1 MNSLNIPP
9 IAGQEHE
16 EESPSEEKAEG
27 EEDCGCLDLLTFT
40 QWVQE
45 CQDQP
50 AWRSKADRECD
61 YYDGNQLDSE
71 VMRKAKERGLP
82 PAIEPLIGPAIDA
95 VLGMEAKTRTDW
107 RVIPDS
113 DKANDDVAEAL
124 NYRLNQAERHSKA
137 DTACSEAY
145 ASEIKV
151 GIGWVEVARE
161 QDPFKY
167 KYRTGAVHRNEIW
180 WDWKAKPD
188 LSDARFLIRRKWMHR
203 KQAALMIPAQAE
215 LIEHAGAGWQQFDPG
230 MLSLE
235 GGASTGLSNA
245 WLDERGWSIEEQQ
258 WRDIHNQQ
266 VCLFEVWYRD
276 WQRVTVITSP
286 DGRVIEYDPANIM
299 HQQAVAMGAV
309 KVSSAVIGKMRLA
322 WFMGPHK
329 LADMKTPYKHNK
341 FPYVP
346 FWGKRED
353 RTNVPYGLIRGMIY
367 LQDEVNA
374 RIARMQWGLS
384 ATRTTRTD
392 GAVLDD
398 DDTFRDE
405 VGRPD
410 ADIVLDPE
418 AMRQGGVFKVE
429 RDFDL
434 NQQQFNRLVDA
445 REGIKRVG
453 NISDAFM
460 GQGAQSQSGVM
471 QAGLVEQTSQNLA
484 DINDNFKESRQAVG
498 DLLLSLI
505 IEDMGNNQE
514 SVFIDGQSLKD
525 DRVVQLNVPSVDP
538 DTGIEYLDNDVQR
551 TQLKVTL
558 ADVPSTPSF
567 RTNQLAAMSEAF
579 KSAPPE
585 YQKIMM
591 PHLFS
596 LMDVPNKQEIIKAIK
611 EMGDGQQSEEQ
622 IQQRINDAVQAAL
635 TKAMVELKTRELD
648 MKKPLIDA
656 QVKKTNA
663 ESVNK
668 NVEAQFGAIQTAQ
681 TITAIPQTAPLADI
695 LLQSDGFVDANG
707 GTIMPSA
714 PVPVAGA
721 MPAMEGR
728 PAELDPQQVAAIQ
741 RQQPSTAREILGRRN
756 TSPQFPARL
765 ENPGTGMNLGIE
777 GGVNG

>member
-1 MNSLNIPP
+1 MQPMTV
-9 IAGQEHE
+9 AMTGQEQE
-16 EESPSEEKAEG
+16 NPNDERMDG
-27 EEDCGCLDLLTFT
+27 EDDCGCLDLLTFT

-50 AWRSKADRECD
+50 DWRVKADREAD

-71 VMRKAKERGLP
+71 VMKKARERGLP
-82 PAIEPLIGPAIDA
+82 PAIEPLIGPTIDS

-107 RVIPDS
+107 RVVPDG
-113 DKANDDVAEAL
+113 DKQSDDVADAL
-124 NYRLNQAERHSKA
+124 NHRLNQAERHSKA
-137 DTACSEAY
+137 DNACSDAY
-145 ASEIKV
+145 ASQIKV
-151 GIGWVEVARE
+151 GLGWVEVSRD
-161 QDPFKY
+161 QNPFNY
-167 KYRTGAVHRNEIW
+167 PYICGEVHRNEIW

-188 LSDARFLIRRKWMHR
+188 MSDARYLIRRKWMHR

-230 MLSLE
+230 MLGLE
-235 GGASTGLSNA
+235 GGGSTGLSSA
-245 WLDERGWSIEEQQ
+245 WADERGWSIEEQH

-276 WQRVTVITSP
+276 WQRVLVIKSP
-286 DGRVIEYDPANIM
+286 DGRVVEYDDKNIL
-299 HQQAVAMGAV
+299 HLQAVALGMV
-309 KVSSAVIGKMRLA
+309 EVVSAIIGKVRLA
-322 WFMGPHK
+322 WYMGPHK
-329 LADMKTPYKHNK
+329 LADMKSPYKHNK

-353 RTNVPYGLIRGMIY
+353 RTGVPYGLIRGMIY

-434 NQQQFNRLVDA
+434 NRQQYERLVDA

-453 NISDAFM
+453 GVSDTFM
-460 GQGAQSQSGVM
+460 GASKGNSGVADA
-471 QAGLVEQTSQNLA
+471 QLLEQSNQMLA
-484 DINDNFKESRQAVG
+484 DINDNFKTARQAVG

-505 IEDMGNNQE
+505 IEDMTGKQE
-514 SVFIDGQSLKD
+514 DVFIDGQSLKD
-525 DRVVQLNVPSVDP
+525 DRTVSLNVPMTDEA
-538 DTGIEYLDNDVQR
+538 TGIQYLDNDIER
-551 TQLKVTL
+551 TKLKVTL
-558 ADVPSTPSF
+558 SDVASTPSF
-567 RTNQLAAMSEAF
+567 RAQQLAVMGEAF

-585 YQKIMM
+585 YQKVMM

-596 LMDVPNKQEIIKAIK
+596 LMDVPNKKEIIEAIK
-611 EMGDGQQSEEQ
+611 ALDAGQITEEQ
-622 IQQRINDAVQAAL
+622 VQERIDAAVQDAL
-635 TKAMVELKTRELD
+635 TKAMIELKRAELVQ
-648 MKKPLIDA
+648 KQPLIDA

-707 GTIMPSA
+707 GTIMPNA
-714 PVPVAGA
+714 PAPVAGA

-728 PAELDPQQVAAIQ
+728 PVELDPAQVQAIQ
-741 RQQPSTAREILGRRN
+741 RRQPATQREVLGRRN
-756 TSPQFPARL
+756 TSPQFPA
-765 ENPGTGMNLGIE
+765 NPGQPANPDVGVNAGIE
-777 GGVNG
+777 GGQ

>member
-1 MNSLNIPP
+1 MQPMTV
-9 IAGQEHE
+9 AMTGQEQE
-16 EESPSEEKAEG
+16 NTNDERMDG
-27 EEDCGCLDLLTFT
+27 EDDCGCLDLLTFT

-50 AWRSKADRECD
+50 DWRVKADREAD

-71 VMRKAKERGLP
+71 VMKKARERGLP
-82 PAIEPLIGPAIDA
+82 PAIEPLIGPTIDS

-107 RVIPDS
+107 RVVPDG
-113 DKANDDVAEAL
+113 DKQSDDVADAL
-124 NYRLNQAERHSKA
+124 NHRLNQAERHSKA
-137 DTACSEAY
+137 DNACSDAY
-145 ASEIKV
+145 ASQIKV
-151 GIGWVEVARE
+151 GLGWVEVSRD
-161 QDPFKY
+161 QNPFNY
-167 KYRTGAVHRNEIW
+167 PYICGEVHRNEIW

-188 LSDARFLIRRKWMHR
+188 MSDARYLIRRKWMHR
-203 KQAALMIPAQAE
+203 KQAALMIPARAE

-230 MLSLE
+230 MLGLE
-235 GGASTGLSNA
+235 GGGSTGLSSA
-245 WLDERGWSIEEQQ
+245 WADERGWSIEEQH

-276 WQRVTVITSP
+276 WQRVLVIKSP
-286 DGRVIEYDPANIM
+286 DGRVVEYDDKNIL
-299 HQQAVAMGAV
+299 HLQAVALGMV
-309 KVSSAVIGKMRLA
+309 EVVSAIIGKVRLA
-322 WFMGPHK
+322 WYMGPHK
-329 LADMKTPYKHNK
+329 LADMKSPYKHNK

-353 RTNVPYGLIRGMIY
+353 RTGVPYGLIRGMIY

-434 NQQQFNRLVDA
+434 NRQQYERLVDA

-453 NISDAFM
+453 GVSDTFM
-460 GQGAQSQSGVM
+460 GASKGSSGVADA
-471 QAGLVEQTSQNLA
+471 QLLEQSNQMLA
-484 DINDNFKESRQAVG
+484 EINDNFKTARQAVG

-505 IEDMGNNQE
+505 IEDMTGKQE
-514 SVFIDGQSLKD
+514 DVFIDGQSLKD
-525 DRVVQLNVPSVDP
+525 DRTVSLNVPMTDEA
-538 DTGIEYLDNDVQR
+538 TGIQYLDNDIER
-551 TQLKVTL
+551 TKLKVTL
-558 ADVPSTPSF
+558 SDVASTPSF
-567 RTNQLAAMSEAF
+567 RAQQLAVMGEAF

-585 YQKIMM
+585 YQKVMM

-596 LMDVPNKQEIIKAIK
+596 LMDVPNKKDIIEAIKAL
-611 EMGDGQQSEEQ
+611 DAGQITEEQ
-622 IQQRINDAVQAAL
+622 VQERIDAAVQDAL
-635 TKAMVELKTRELD
+635 TKAMIELKRAELVQ
-648 MKKPLIDA
+648 KQPLIDA

-714 PVPVAGA
+714 PAPVVGA
-721 MPAMEGR
+721 MPAQEGQ
-728 PAELDPQQVAAIQ
+728 PAQLDPAQVQAIQ
-741 RQQPSTAREILGRRN
+741 RKQPATQREVLGRRN
-756 TSPQFPARL
+756 TSPQFPA
-765 ENPGTGMNLGIE
+765 NPGQPANPDVGVNAGIE
-777 GGVNG
+777 GGQ

>member
-1 MNSLNIPP
+1 MQPMTDEMS
-9 IAGQEHE
+9 GQEHE
-16 EESPSEEKAEG
+16 DPAHEKAEG
-27 EEDCGCLDLLTFT
+27 EGTLDLLTFT

-50 AWRSKADRECD
+50 DWRAKADRECD
-61 YYDGNQLDSE
+61 YYDGNQLDSD
-71 VMRKAKERGLP
+71 VMRKARERGLP
-82 PAIEPLIGPAIDA
+82 PAIEPLVGPIIDS

-113 DKANDDVAEAL
+113 DKQNDDVADAL

-137 DTACSEAY
+137 DAACSDAY

-167 KYRTGAVHRNEIW
+167 PYRCQDVHRNEIW
-180 WDWKAKPD
+180 WDWKARPD
-188 LSDARFLIRRKWMHR
+188 MSDARFLIRRKWMHR
-203 KQAALMIPAQAE
+203 KIAALMIPSKAE

-230 MLSLE
+230 MLSME
-235 GGASTGLSNA
+235 GGTSTGLANS
-245 WLDERGWSIEEQQ
+245 WSDERGWSIEEQQ
-258 WRDIHNQQ
+258 WRDIHNQM

-276 WQRVTVITSP
+276 WQRVMVIESP
-286 DGRVIEYDPANIM
+286 DGRVIEYDETNMM
-299 HQQAVAMGAV
+299 HAQAVASGLV
-309 KVSSAVIGKMRLA
+309 RVSSAVIGKVRLA
-322 WFMGPHK
+322 WFMGPHR
-329 LADMKTPYKHNK
+329 LSDQPTPYKHNK

-353 RTNVPYGLIRGMIY
+353 RTGVPYGLIRGMIY

-410 ADIVLDPE
+410 ADIVLDAE
-418 AMRQGGVFKVE
+418 HMRMPGATFKVE
-429 RDFDL
+429 HDFEL
-434 NQQQFNRLVDA
+434 NRQQYDRLVDA
-445 REGIKRVG
+445 REGLKRAG
-453 NISDAFM
+453 GISDAFM
-460 GQGAQSQSGVM
+460 GMGAQSQSGVM
-471 QAGLVEQTSQNLA
+471 QAGLVEQSNQNLA
-484 DINDNFKESRQAVG
+484 DINDNFKESRQCVG
-498 DLLLSLI
+498 DLLLSMI
-505 IEDMGNNQE
+505 IEDMGSNHE

-525 DRVVQLNVPSVDP
+525 DKVIELNVPAVDP
-538 DTGIEYLDNDVQR
+538 DTGIQYLDNDVQR
-551 TQLKVTL
+551 TKLKVTL

-567 RTNQLAAMSEAF
+567 RTQQLAAMSEAF
-579 KSAPPE
+579 KAAPPE

-596 LMDVPNKQEIIKAIK
+596 LMDVPNKQDIVKAIK
-611 EMGDGQQSEEQ
+611 ELGDGQQSEEQ
-622 IQQRINDAVQAAL
+622 IQQRIDQAVQDAL
-635 TKAMVELKTRELD
+635 TKAMVDLKNRELD
-648 MKKPLIDA
+648 MKAPLIVA
-656 QVKKTNA
+656 QTKKTNA

-681 TITAIPQTAPLADI
+681 TITAIPQTAPLADM

-707 GTIMPSA
+707 GTIMPNAPA
-714 PVPVAGA
+714 PVVGA
-721 MPAMEGR
+721 MPATEGR
-728 PAELDPQQVAAIQ
+728 PAELDPQQVQAIQ
-741 RQQPSTAREILGRRN
+741 RQQPATAREILGRRN
-756 TSPQFPARL
+756 TSPQFPA
-765 ENPGTGMNLGIE
+765 NPGQPANPDVGFNAGIE
-777 GGVNG
+777 GGQ

>member
-1 MNSLNIPP
+1 MQPMTV
-9 IAGQEHE
+9 AMTGQEQE
-16 EESPSEEKAEG
+16 NPNDERMDG
-27 EEDCGCLDLLTFT
+27 EDDCGCLDLLTFT

-50 AWRSKADRECD
+50 DWRVKADREAD

-71 VMRKAKERGLP
+71 VMKRARERGLP
-82 PAIEPLIGPAIDA
+82 PAIEPLIGPTIDS

-107 RVIPDS
+107 RVVPDG
-113 DKANDDVAEAL
+113 DKQSDDVADAL
-124 NYRLNQAERHSKA
+124 NHRLNQAERHSKA
-137 DTACSEAY
+137 DNACSDAY
-145 ASEIKV
+145 ASQIKV
-151 GIGWVEVARE
+151 GLGWVEVSRD
-161 QDPFKY
+161 QNPFNY
-167 KYRTGAVHRNEIW
+167 PYICGEVHRNEIW

-188 LSDARFLIRRKWMHR
+188 MSDARYLIRRKWMHR

-230 MLSLE
+230 MLGLE
-235 GGASTGLSNA
+235 GGGSTGLSSA
-245 WLDERGWSIEEQQ
+245 WMEERGWSIEEQH

-276 WQRVTVITSP
+276 WQRVLVIKSP
-286 DGRVIEYDPANIM
+286 DGRVVEYDDNNIL
-299 HQQAVAMGAV
+299 HLQAVALGMV
-309 KVSSAVIGKMRLA
+309 EVVSAIIGKVRLA
-322 WFMGPHK
+322 WYMGPHK
-329 LADMKTPYKHNK
+329 LADMKSPYKHNK

-353 RTNVPYGLIRGMIY
+353 RTGVPYGLIRGMIY

-434 NQQQFNRLVDA
+434 NRQQYERLVDA

-453 NISDAFM
+453 GVSDTFM
-460 GQGAQSQSGVM
+460 GASKGNSGVADA
-471 QAGLVEQTSQNLA
+471 QLLEQSNQMLA
-484 DINDNFKESRQAVG
+484 DINDNFKTARQAVG

-505 IEDMGNNQE
+505 IEDMTGKQE
-514 SVFIDGQSLKD
+514 DVFIDGQSLKD
-525 DRVVQLNVPSVDP
+525 DRTVSINVPMTDEA
-538 DTGIEYLDNDVQR
+538 TGIQYLDNDIER
-551 TQLKVTL
+551 TKLKVTL
-558 ADVPSTPSF
+558 SDVASTPSF
-567 RTNQLAAMSEAF
+567 RAQQLAVMGEAF

-585 YQKIMM
+585 YQKVMM

-596 LMDVPNKQEIIKAIK
+596 LMDVPNKKEIIEAIK
-611 EMGDGQQSEEQ
+611 ALDAGQITEEQ
-622 IQQRINDAVQAAL
+622 VQERIDAAVQDAL
-635 TKAMVELKTRELD
+635 TKAMIELKRAELVQ
-648 MKKPLIDA
+648 KQPLIDA

-707 GTIMPSA
+707 GTIMPNA
-714 PVPVAGA
+714 PAPVAGA

-728 PAELDPQQVAAIQ
+728 PVELDPAQVQAIQ
-741 RQQPSTAREILGRRN
+741 RRQPATQREVLGRRN
-756 TSPQFPARL
+756 TSPQFPA
-765 ENPGTGMNLGIE
+765 NPGQPANPDVGVNAGIE
-777 GGVNG
+777 GGQ

>member
-1 MNSLNIPP
+1 MTAVM
-9 IAGQEHE
+9 AGQEQ
-16 EESPSEEKAEG
+16 ESPEHELMEG
-27 EEDCGCLDLLTFT
+27 EDESGSLDLLTFT

-50 AWRSKADRECD
+50 DWRVKADRESD

-82 PAIEPLIGPAIDA
+82 PAIEPLVGPTIDA

-113 DKANDDVAEAL
+113 DKANDDVADAL
-124 NYRLNQAERHSKA
+124 NYRLNQAERHSRA
-137 DTACSEAY
+137 DAACGDAY
-145 ASEIKV
+145 ASQIKV
-151 GIGWVEVARE
+151 GLGWVEVARE

-167 KYRTGAVHRNEIW
+167 PYRCADVHRNEIW

-188 LSDARFLIRRKWMHR
+188 MSDARYLIRRKWMQR
-203 KQAALMIPAQAE
+203 NLAALMIPEQAE
-215 LIEHAGAGWQQFDPG
+215 LIEHAGSGWQQFDPG
-230 MLSLE
+230 MLGLE
-235 GGASTGLSNA
+235 GGSSTGLANS
-245 WLDERGWSIEEQQ
+245 WLDERGWSIEEQN

-276 WQRVTVITSP
+276 WQRVTVIKSP
-286 DGRVIEYDPANIM
+286 DGRVIEYDPGNMM
-299 HQQAVAMGAV
+299 HMQAVASGMV
-309 KVSSAVIGKMRLA
+309 EVSSAVVGKVRLA

-329 LADMKTPYKHNK
+329 LADMASPYKHNK

-353 RTNVPYGLIRGMIY
+353 RTGVPYGLIRGMIY

-374 RIARMQWGLS
+374 RIARMQWGLA

-398 DDTFRDE
+398 DDSFREE

-410 ADIVLDPE
+410 ADIVLDAE

-429 RDFDL
+429 RDFEL
-434 NQQQFNRLVDA
+434 NRQQYERLVDA
-445 REGIKRVG
+445 REGIKRAG
-453 NISDAFM
+453 GIYNAFM
-460 GQGAQSQSGVM
+460 GQEGQAKSGV
-471 QAGLVEQTSQNLA
+471 AISGLVEQSNQTLA
-484 DINDNFKESRQAVG
+484 DINDNFKTARQDVG
-498 DLLLSLI
+498 DLLLSMI
-505 IEDMGNNQE
+505 IEDLSGKQE
-514 SVFIDGQSLKD
+514 EVFIDGQSLKD
-525 DRVVQLNVPSVDP
+525 DRTVMLNQPMTDES
-538 DTGIEYLDNDVQR
+538 TGIQYLDNDVQR
-551 TQLKVTL
+551 TKLKVTL
-558 ADVPSTPSF
+558 ADVPSSPSF
-567 RTNQLAAMSEAF
+567 RAQQLSAMSESF
-579 KSAPPE
+579 KAAPPE

-591 PHLFS
+591 PHLFN
-596 LMDVPNKQEIIKAIK
+596 LMDVPNKKDIIEAIKAL
-611 EMGDGQQSEEQ
+611 GDGAPSEEE
-622 IQQRINDAVQAAL
+622 IQQRIDQAVQDAL

-648 MKKPLIDA
+648 QKQPLIDA

-707 GTIMPSA
+707 GTIMPIAPA
-714 PVPVAGA
+714 PVVGA
-721 MPAMEGR
+721 LPAQEGQ
-728 PAELDPQQVAAIQ
+728 PAQLDPAQVEAIQ
-741 RQQPSTAREILGRRN
+741 RRQPATQREVLGRRN
-756 TSPQFPARL
+756 TSPQFPA
-765 ENPGTGMNLGIE
+765 NPAAPANPDVGFNAGIE
-777 GGVNG
+777 GGQ